1 MILFIFLDC
10 SLSPPPFLPLSLD
23 SSPLLERP
31 QPCRV
36 SSLVLHRREPLAIGV
51 YLSQHQHLPALSTY
65 PELFAC
71 LEASI
76 QHHLSF
82 LINLTV

>member
-1 MILFIFLDC
+1 MILFIFLGGKKRAV
-10 SLSPPPFLPLSLD
+10 FLPLYLD

-31 QPCRV
+31 QPCQL

-71 LEASI
+71 LKASI

>member
-10 SLSPPPFLPLSLD
+10 SLSPPFLPLSLD